1 MNFMVSLM
9 SMMRFLLF
17 ILSIIS
23 LNAFARQQVPL
34 PVNQWKSYELPSSID
49 SLIKYN
55 HSKIWYLSKAKNNVL
70 ATTVQTEAYK
80 PPFPIIAPKPV
91 FDHFYSERNVAKVDD
106 GYLVGFYG
114 GEWGGCLYWYS
125 SDGKEN
131 YKISGDMVEQY
142 VKRGNTLYAIE
153 GVAHMG
159 ISRGRIIRLTKVDG
173 KWTANEFLKLSSA
186 PAAITHDDKNNFI
199 VITHHSL
206 LQINKDAEVTVLI
219 DKGFWIEYLYP
230 TRATIEMIKDSYYIG
245 LRGGVLRFNRVTK
258 SQEWLMPY

>member
-1 MNFMVSLM
+1 M

-55 HSKIWYLSKAKNNVL
+55 RSKIWYLSKAKNNVL
-70 ATTVQTEAYK
+70 ATTIQTKVYK
-80 PPFPIIAPKPV
+80 PPFQIIAPKPV

-114 GEWGGCLYWYS
+114 GEWGGRLYWYS

-131 YKISGDMVEQY
+131 YKISDDMVEQY
-142 VKRGNTLYAIE
+142 VKRGNTLYAIQ
-153 GVAHMG
+153 GLAHMG
-159 ISRGRIIRLTKVDG
+159 ISRGSIIRLTKVGG
-173 KWTANEFLKLSSA
+173 KWTSNEFLKLSSA
-186 PAAITHDDKNNFI
+186 PAAITLDDKKNFI

-230 TRATIEMIKDSYYIG
+230 TRATIELIKDSYYIG